1 MSGPPGTGK
10 SMLAKALPSILPPLA
25 LEEILEVTHLHS
37 LATRNYDQI
46 ITSRPFRAPHHT
58 ASEISILGG
67 GQNPR
72 PGEISLSHHGVLLFD
87 ELPEYSRSTLE
98 ALRQPLED
106 KIITV
111 ARAKDTLVF
120 PANFILVATANPC
133 PCGYYGSSKPCT
145 CMPAE
150 IARYQKKLSGP
161 ILDRIDLYID
171 ADEIKHESLLAS
183 ASAEPSSAIRKRVLR
198 ARDIQ
203 QNRYKNPLLTNAI
216 LNNQQI
222 KSHCTLSPSA
232 KSLLDTAA
240 GRLGLS
246 ARAYMR
252 VVKVARTIAD
262 LNGNQAIDT
271 AEISEALQYR
281 RPVIA

>member
-1 MSGPPGTGK
+1 
-10 SMLAKALPSILPPLA
+10 
-25 LEEILEVTHLHS
+25 
-37 LATRNYDQI
+37 
-46 ITSRPFRAPHHT
+46 
-58 ASEISILGG
+58 
-67 GQNPR
+67 
-72 PGEISLSHHGVLLFD
+72 
-87 ELPEYSRSTLE
+87 
-98 ALRQPLED
+98 
-106 KIITV
+106 
-111 ARAKDTLVF
+111 
-120 PANFILVATANPC
+120 
-133 PCGYYGSSKPCT
+133 
-145 CMPAE
+145 MPAE